1 MFNIIPFKRQYS
13 GERTRPSEEELTQI
27 VEAIKVE
34 HENLIV
40 DEGGLAKP
48 IKAETFGDVCG
59 HDRVAYGA
67 HISYESSS
75 GYFHSL
81 EISKTEEGKF
91 YVTVTDGDDDS
102 TFMMMDEIKDFED
115 IEL

>member
-1 MFNIIPFKRQYS
+1 MFNLITFKNQYS
-13 GERTRPSEEELTQI
+13 GKRTRPSEEELAQI

-40 DEGGLAKP
+40 DEGGFAKP
-48 IKAETFGDVCG
+48 IKAETFGNVSG
-59 HDRVAYGA
+59 RNGIYGA

-91 YVTVTDGDDDS
+91 YVTVTDGDDDC